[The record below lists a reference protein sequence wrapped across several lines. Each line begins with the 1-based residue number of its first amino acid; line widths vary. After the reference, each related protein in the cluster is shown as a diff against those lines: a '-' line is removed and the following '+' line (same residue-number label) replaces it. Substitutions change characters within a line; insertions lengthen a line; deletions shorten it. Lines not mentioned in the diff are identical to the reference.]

1 MTHVLFDGD
10 IRRHPGLRSLF
21 WQFGVTVGSLSAA
34 DWALP
39 GPTVE
44 DCDAVVY
51 LGGENRVSA
60 GDSGAMPDGAET
72 EGEFASAA
80 APLLVIGSW
89 LANESLKTPWVTIPD
104 PGPGGSHLRAAL
116 QSCQERSRMLRGDP
130 DVRHDRNQFRNFL
143 GHELR
148 SPLTAINTALTVL
161 AAEKDQGSDSAKMLA
176 IARRNLTRLT
186 RTVDWSQELLAL
198 ADSPLTAALG
208 PISLVS
214 LAESLPDHL
223 EVRLGDEDRAFEVM
237 TDPRLL
243 GVLAV
248 QMERVLAYACP
259 GNRPVFRLD
268 LDPGTRDCR
277 LTATVRTDPTAPHGT
292 GASRTGGVPT
302 GQALVDES
310 GTELQHLVQYLI
322 SPDLTQVLGVKPRVT
337 CTDPGTVALNLG
349 LPGWTGKY
357 SPLSETSL
365 SF

>member
-34 DWALP
+34 DWALL

-89 LANESLKTPWVTIPD
+89 LGNESLKTPWVTIPD

-223 EVRLGDEDRAFEVM
+223 EVRLGDEDRAFEVT

-337 CTDPGTVALNLG
+337 CTDLGTVALNLG
-349 LPGWTGKY
+349 LPGWSGKY